1 MNPPYGGER
10 GKNTRMENAMKSER
24 RHELQENDLSER
36 VENLSDRLR
45 PYVTP
50 ILSVA
55 IGGLILVLLGLFVSA
70 RWEATRSE
78 SWDTCLA
85 ALVTGDQEGFREVIL
100 RYPETPAAQWAE
112 LILADRTLSEA
123 TDLLFTKLN
132 PANDVA
138 RERLER
144 AAAAYA
150 DVLSQ
155 RPTGM
160 VAERATM
167 GLAKARESLGDL
179 DQARRG
185 YEAVANEFPS
195 SPMAQMAAEHAED
208 LGRKK
213 TKAFYTWFADQR
225 AANAIQEESA
235 APADSQTADSQT
247 GDSQTSDVGQQSTNP
262 QKTEDT
268 QGETPAKEN
277 KAVAT
282 GQPESASEE

>member
-1 MNPPYGGER
+1 
-10 GKNTRMENAMKSER
+10 MENAMKSER

-36 VENLSDRLR
+36 VEHLSERLR

-50 ILSVA
+50 ILTVA
-55 IGGLILVLLGLFVSA
+55 IGSLTLVLIGLFVSA

-78 SWDTCLA
+78 SWDTCLS

-100 RYPETPAAQWAE
+100 RYPDTPAAQWAE

-138 RERLER
+138 RERLEQ

-208 LGRKK
+208 LGRDK
-213 TKAFYTWFADQR
+213 TKAFYTWFAEQR
-225 AANAIQEESA
+225 AANAVQEESA
-235 APADSQTADSQT
+235 TPKDSQPGENQP
-247 GDSQTSDVGQQSTNP
+247 GDSERSASPLEN
-262 QKTEDT
+262 KDT
-268 QGETPAKEN
+268 QENTPAEEN
-277 KAVAT
+277 NADVTA
-282 GQPESASEE
+282 QPESASEE

>member
-1 MNPPYGGER
+1 
-10 GKNTRMENAMKSER
+10 MEYEMKSER
-24 RHELQENDLSER
+24 RHELRENDLADSVEQLSE
-36 VENLSDRLR
+36 RLR

-55 IGGLILVLLGLFVSA
+55 IGALVLVLVSLFVSS

-78 SWDTCLA
+78 SWDTCLS

-100 RYPETPAAQWAE
+100 RYPGTPAAQWSE
-112 LILADRTLSEA
+112 LILANRNLSEA
-123 TDLLFTKLN
+123 TDLLFAKMD

-138 RERLER
+138 RERLEM

-155 RPTGM
+155 RPTDM

-185 YEAVANEFPS
+185 YEAVANEFPT
-195 SPMAQMAAEHAED
+195 SPMANLATEHAAD
-208 LGRKK
+208 LAQDK
-213 TKAFYTWFADQR
+213 TKGFYNWFAEQR
-225 AANAIQEESA
+225 LANAAPEESSA
-235 APADSQTADSQT
+235 SKED
-247 GDSQTSDVGQQSTNP
+247 TSSDAGQQ
-262 QKTEDT
+262 
-268 QGETPAKEN
+268 QGEPKKEKGNTN
-277 KAVAT
+277 KKSNQEKEAGPSTA
-282 GQPESASEE
+282 PESTPEE

>member
-1 MNPPYGGER
+1 
-10 GKNTRMENAMKSER
+10 MEYEMKSER
-24 RHELQENDLSER
+24 RHELRENDLADSVEQLSE
-36 VENLSDRLR
+36 RLR

-55 IGGLILVLLGLFVSA
+55 IGALVLVLVGLFVSS

-100 RYPETPAAQWAE
+100 RYPGTPAAQWSE
-112 LILADRTLSEA
+112 LILADRNLSEA
-123 TDLLFTKLN
+123 TDLLFAKMD

-179 DQARRG
+179 EQARRG
-185 YEAVANEFPS
+185 YEAVANEYPS
-195 SPMAQMAAEHAED
+195 SPMANLATEHADD
-208 LGRKK
+208 LAQDK
-213 TKAFYTWFADQR
+213 TKAFYNWFAEQR
-225 AANAIQEESA
+225 LANAATQDPS
-235 APADSQTADSQT
+235 
-247 GDSQTSDVGQQSTNP
+247 TSKEDASSNAEQQSI
-262 QKTEDT
+262 E
-268 QGETPAKEN
+268 PANKKESTD
-277 KAVAT
+277 KKSTKKKEVDPSST
-282 GQPESASEE
+282 PESASEE

>member
-1 MNPPYGGER
+1 
-10 GKNTRMENAMKSER
+10 MEYEMKSER
-24 RHELQENDLSER
+24 RHELRENDLADSVEQLSE
-36 VENLSDRLR
+36 RLR

-55 IGGLILVLLGLFVSA
+55 IGVLVLVFVGLFVSS

-78 SWDTCLA
+78 SWDTCLS

-100 RYPETPAAQWAE
+100 RYPGTPAAQWSE
-112 LILADRTLSEA
+112 LILADRNLSEA
-123 TDLLFTKLN
+123 TDLLFAKMN
-132 PANDVA
+132 PENDVA
-138 RERLER
+138 RERLEM

-185 YEAVANEFPS
+185 YEAVANEFPA
-195 SPMAQMAAEHAED
+195 SPMANLATEHAED
-208 LGRKK
+208 LAQDK
-213 TKAFYTWFADQR
+213 TKVFYSWFAEQR
-225 AANAIQEESA
+225 LVNAAPEESSA
-235 APADSQTADSQT
+235 SKEGVS
-247 GDSQTSDVGQQSTNP
+247 SDTGQQQVEPEKEKGNMNKKST
-262 QKTEDT
+262 QE
-268 QGETPAKEN
+268 KE
-277 KAVAT
+277 AEPSSA
-282 GQPESASEE
+282 PESSPEE

>member
-1 MNPPYGGER
+1 
-10 GKNTRMENAMKSER
+10 MEYEMKSER
-24 RHELQENDLSER
+24 RHELRENDLADSVEQLSE
-36 VENLSDRLR
+36 RLR

-55 IGGLILVLLGLFVSA
+55 IGALVLVLVGLFVSS

-100 RYPETPAAQWAE
+100 RYPGTPAAQWSE
-112 LILADRTLSEA
+112 LILADRNLSEA
-123 TDLLFTKLN
+123 TDLLFAKMD

-138 RERLER
+138 RERLEM

-179 DQARRG
+179 EQARRG
-185 YEAVANEFPS
+185 YEAVANEYPS
-195 SPMAQMAAEHAED
+195 SPMANLATEHADD
-208 LGRKK
+208 LAQDK
-213 TKAFYTWFADQR
+213 TKEFYNWFAEQR
-225 AANAIQEESA
+225 LTNVATEEPS
-235 APADSQTADSQT
+235 
-247 GDSQTSDVGQQSTNP
+247 TSKEDASSNTEQQSVEPVN
-262 QKTEDT
+262 K
-268 QGETPAKEN
+268 KESTD
-277 KAVAT
+277 KKSTKKKEVDYLST
-282 GQPESASEE
+282 PESASEE

>member
-1 MNPPYGGER
+1 
-10 GKNTRMENAMKSER
+10 MKSER
-24 RHELQENDLSER
+24 RHELRENELADSVEQLSE
-36 VENLSDRLR
+36 RLR

-55 IGGLILVLLGLFVSA
+55 IGALVLVLVGLFVSS
-70 RWEATRSE
+70 RWEASRSE
-78 SWDTCLA
+78 SWDTCLS

-100 RYPETPAAQWAE
+100 RYPGTPAAQWSE
-112 LILADRTLSEA
+112 LILADRNLSEA
-123 TDLLFTKLN
+123 TDLLFAKTD

-138 RERLER
+138 RERLET

-179 DQARRG
+179 EQARRG

-195 SPMAQMAAEHAED
+195 SPMANLASEHAED
-208 LGRKK
+208 LAQDK
-213 TKAFYTWFADQR
+213 TKEFYNWFAEQR
-225 AANAIQEESA
+225 LTNA
-235 APADSQTADSQT
+235 APEETSSSKQDISSKAEQPKVETKKEKKAQEKEADSS
-247 GDSQTSDVGQQSTNP
+247 
-262 QKTEDT
+262 
-268 QGETPAKEN
+268 PA
-277 KAVAT
+277 
-282 GQPESASEE
+282 PESTPPAPESTPPASEGTAEE

>member
-1 MNPPYGGER
+1 
-10 GKNTRMENAMKSER
+10 MKSER
-24 RHELQENDLSER
+24 RHELRENELADSVEQLSE
-36 VENLSDRLR
+36 RLR

-55 IGGLILVLLGLFVSA
+55 IGALVLVLVGLFVSS
-70 RWEATRSE
+70 RWEASRSE
-78 SWDTCLA
+78 SWDTCLS

-100 RYPETPAAQWAE
+100 RYPGTPAAQWAE
-112 LILADRTLSEA
+112 LILADRNLSEA
-123 TDLLFTKLN
+123 TDLLFAKTD

-138 RERLER
+138 RERLET

-179 DQARRG
+179 EQARRG

-195 SPMAQMAAEHAED
+195 SPMANLATEHAED
-208 LGRKK
+208 LAQEK
-213 TKAFYTWFADQR
+213 TKEFYNWFAEQR
-225 AANAIQEESA
+225 LTNA
-235 APADSQTADSQT
+235 APEETSSSKQDTLSKAEQQKVETNKEKEAQEKEAQEKEAQEKEADSS
-247 GDSQTSDVGQQSTNP
+247 P
-262 QKTEDT
+262 
-268 QGETPAKEN
+268 
-277 KAVAT
+277 
-282 GQPESASEE
+282 ASESTPPASESTAEE

>member
-1 MNPPYGGER
+1 
-10 GKNTRMENAMKSER
+10 MEYEMKSER
-24 RHELQENDLSER
+24 RHELRENDLADSVEQLSE
-36 VENLSDRLR
+36 RLR

-55 IGGLILVLLGLFVSA
+55 IGALVLVLVGLFVSS

-100 RYPETPAAQWAE
+100 RYPGTPAAQWSE
-112 LILADRTLSEA
+112 LILADRNLSEA
-123 TDLLFTKLN
+123 TDLLFAKMD

-179 DQARRG
+179 EQARRG
-185 YEAVANEFPS
+185 YEAVANEYPS
-195 SPMAQMAAEHAED
+195 SPMANLATEHADD
-208 LGRKK
+208 LAQDK
-213 TKAFYTWFADQR
+213 TKAFYNWFAEQR
-225 AANAIQEESA
+225 LTNVATEEPS
-235 APADSQTADSQT
+235 
-247 GDSQTSDVGQQSTNP
+247 TSKEDASSNVEQQSVEPVN
-262 QKTEDT
+262 K
-268 QGETPAKEN
+268 KESTD
-277 KAVAT
+277 KKSTKKKEVDPSST
-282 GQPESASEE
+282 PESASEE